1 MYLKI
6 HRSQGSGDIV
16 AVCDRELMNTTICHE
31 KITVTISEH
40 FYGNHLATESE
51 VRDAL
56 KNACNINL
64 MGERA
69 TAIAIDMGLTTK
81 DCCIMIG
88 NVPHAQIF

>member
-16 AVCDRELMNTTICHE
+16 AVCDRELMNTTISDE
-31 KITVTISEH
+31 KINVTISGH
-40 FYGNHLATESE
+40 FYGDHLATESE

-64 MGERA
+64 MGKRA
-69 TAIAIDMGLTTK
+69 TDIAIGMGLTTK
-81 DCCIMIG
+81 ECCIMIG

>member
-6 HRSQGSGDIV
+6 HRSAGAGDIV
-16 AVCDRELMNTTICHE
+16 AVCDRELMNTTICHD
-31 KITVTISEH
+31 KISIPISEH
-40 FYGNHLATESE
+40 FYGNQIATEEE
-51 VRDAL
+51 VRKAL

-69 TAIAIDMGLTTK
+69 TAIAIEMGLTTK

-88 NVPHAQIF
+88 RVPHAQIF